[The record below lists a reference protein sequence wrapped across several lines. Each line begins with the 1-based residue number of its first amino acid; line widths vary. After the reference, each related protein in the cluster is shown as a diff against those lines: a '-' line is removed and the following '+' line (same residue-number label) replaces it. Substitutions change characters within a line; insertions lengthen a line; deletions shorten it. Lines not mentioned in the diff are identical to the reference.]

1 MDKMPSFSNTGK
13 EIQTMLNA
21 NGVTEKE
28 YLEYKGRPLF
38 YGDMSEEFY
47 IYMLIMSEKETPNG
61 TIPDKLMVQL
71 CHSKTQIPKEQ
82 KILGGF
88 KEAFEYADAW
98 LERYNK

>member
-1 MDKMPSFSNTGK
+1 
-13 EIQTMLNA
+13 MLNA

-28 YLEYKGRPLF
+28 YLEYKGRPLVRQGDELF

-47 IYMLIMSEKETPNG
+47 IYMLIMSEKDTANG
-61 TIPDKLMVQL
+61 AIPDKIMVQL
-71 CHSKTQIPKEQ
+71 YQSKTQIPKEQ